1 MPIRDYHAAFD
12 FARLGLGAVSGAN
25 AAVFSGGLTGN
36 AGIATGV
43 YTHGYRLYDDGTV
56 PVLSFANLV
65 KTQIATISITYDWV
79 TMRYT
84 ISAAGVF
91 GVSWNGLL
99 GLELARILGFADTPL
114 SAASSYTSTRRPKY
128 LIRALH
134 PGQSSVR
141 EAYRPRGR
149 MSYSESSSGR
159 MSYSIGPLSR
169 PTYAAWTQPLEN
181 QTGPTDAAWTA
192 DKGVAGAPVR
202 RSDVGSATLVT
213 WTWEDFYDHASSVLP
228 FALLL
233 DSDSVATA
241 MQRAWKMTGEME
253 SFAPDRP
260 VQDWSALESF
270 AMSLRLVD
278 DTITAT

>member
-1 MPIRDYHAAFD
+1 MSIRDYHAAFD
-12 FARLGLGAVSGAN
+12 FARLRLGAVSGAN
-25 AAVFSGGLTGN
+25 AAVFTGAITGN
-36 AGIATGV
+36 GGYSTGV
-43 YTHGYRLYDDGTV
+43 YTHGPRQYSDGTV
-56 PVLSFANLV
+56 SVLSLSDGELG
-65 KTQIATISITYDWV
+65 ISGLTLAYNFT

-84 ISAAGVF
+84 LSAAGVF

-99 GLELARILGFADTPL
+99 GLEMARILGFSSTTL
-114 SAASSYTSTRRPKY
+114 SAASSYTSTQRPKY

-149 MSYSESSSGR
+149 MSYAESSSGR

-181 QTGPTDAAWTA
+181 QTGPTDAAWA
-192 DKGVAGAPVR
+192 AVPGVAGAPVR
-202 RSDVGSATLVT
+202 RTDIGSALRVR
-213 WTWEDFYDHASSVLP
+213 WSWEEFFDHCSSVLP
-228 FALLL
+228 FSLLH
-233 DSDSVATA
+233 DFDDATVDPL
-241 MQRAWKMTGEME
+241 QRAWKMTGEME

-270 AMSLRLVD
+270 AMSLRFVG
-278 DTITAT
+278 TPGEP

>member
-36 AGIATGV
+36 VGFATGV
-43 YTHGYRLYDDGTV
+43 YTHGYRRYDDGTV
-56 PVLSFANLV
+56 AVNSLPD
-65 KTQIATISITYDWV
+65 SIGLAGLTVTYDMA
-79 TMRYT
+79 TMLYT
-84 ISAAGVF
+84 LSAAGVF
-91 GVSWNGLL
+91 GVAWSGLL
-99 GLELARILGFADTPL
+99 GLEMARILGFSSSAL
-114 SAASSYTSTRRPKY
+114 SGASSYTSTRRPKY

-169 PTYAAWTQPLEN
+169 PTYAAWTQPMEN

-192 DKGVAGAPVR
+192 NKGVAGAPVR
-202 RSDVGSATLVT
+202 RTDVGSATLVT
-213 WTWEDFYDHASSVLP
+213 WTWEHFYDHVSSVLP
-228 FALLL
+228 FGLLQ
-233 DSDSVATA
+233 DANVPDV

-270 AMSLRLVD
+270 AMSLRLV
-278 DTITAT
+278 AVVLEV